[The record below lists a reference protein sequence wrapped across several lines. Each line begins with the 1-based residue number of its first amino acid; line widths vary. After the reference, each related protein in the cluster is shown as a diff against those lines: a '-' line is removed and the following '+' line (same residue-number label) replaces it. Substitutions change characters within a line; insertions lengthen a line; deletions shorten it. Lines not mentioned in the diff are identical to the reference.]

1 MVGRLPGE
9 YEGCVLL
16 LEWAEYTYAPLN
28 NLRIQDILREQQA

>member
-16 LEWAEYTYAPLN
+16 LEWAECTYAPQN
-28 NLRIQDILREQQA
+28 NL